1 MPLSCGLPS
10 IRAFDKEGWEMDMPV
25 HMTTNQNTAARTS
38 APALRPRPWAAGAL
52 ALATAVLV
60 AACGG
65 GSDGGTTT
73 PAPNPTPAPAQAQP
87 LDLTILH
94 INDHH
99 STLESR
105 TKALQLSA
113 GGSSAVAVS
122 VDAGGFP
129 RVAAAIGELAAQS
142 ANVLKLHAGDALTGT
157 LYFNR
162 AGANGE
168 ADAALMNTVC
178 FDAFTLGNH
187 EFDKGDS
194 GLKGF
199 IDLLHKGSCKTPVL
213 SANVRFGA
221 NSALNPSKATDGVNA
236 STVVERGGQKIG
248 IVGVTIAGKTKAS
261 SSPDPDTTFEDEATA
276 AQREIDRLR
285 AQGINKIILM
295 SHIGYDNDLQV
306 VPRLSG
312 VDVVVGADSHTLL
325 GPDTLRTTGVGTPAG
340 AYPTR
345 LADKDGKPVCVVQAW
360 EYAQVVG
367 ELKVRFDANGDVAS
381 CAGTPH
387 VLIGDSFTIGGKA
400 ATDAQL
406 QAIKASVAA
415 AGFLRTTT
423 PLASA
428 TSVLQPFKDRVSVF
442 NQKQVAT
449 VPQELCSR
457 RVPGGQGTVDY
468 GRSSAACNA
477 EGSVS
482 LRGGDIQQLVAQAYL
497 DVANAQYGG
506 ADISLQSGGGV
517 RIPLSGTVSAAQV
530 IQVLPFGNML
540 FRLDI
545 TGTEVKSM
553 LEDGLEAVYGT
564 GGSTGPYPYTGGL
577 RFDVNASAAFGQR
590 VSNIEVRDR
599 QSGNWSALD
608 AAKTYKLF
616 VLSFNATGG
625 DGYKTLAAV
634 PASRRL
640 DIGVLDA
647 DVFFSY
653 IEKQPKDATSGL
665 PVLSRLPTALYSTKS
680 FTPPAK

>member
-1 MPLSCGLPS
+1 MP
-10 IRAFDKEGWEMDMPV
+10 DM
-25 HMTTNQNTAARTS
+25 NNTKDSTKANARLGRQSPAARS
-38 APALRPRPWAAGAL
+38 WAAGAL
-52 ALATAVLV
+52 ALATAALL

-65 GSDGGTTT
+65 GSDGGGTASPAS
-73 PAPNPTPAPAQAQP
+73 PAPMPAPTQAQP

-99 STLESR
+99 STLEAG
-105 TKALQLSA
+105 TKTLQLSA

-122 VDAGGFP
+122 VNAGGFP

-142 ANVLKLHAGDALTGT
+142 PNVLKLHAGDALTGT

-162 AGANGE
+162 AGADGE
-168 ADAALMNTVC
+168 ADAAMMNTVC

-194 GLKGF
+194 GLKSF

-221 NSALNPSKATDGVNA
+221 NSALNPARTSDGVNA

-248 IVGVTIAGKTKAS
+248 IVGLTIAGKTKAS
-261 SSPDPDTTFEDEATA
+261 SSPDPDTTFEDETQA

-295 SHIGYDNDLQV
+295 SHIGYDYDLQV
-306 VPRLSG
+306 VPKLSG

-345 LADKDGKPVCVVQAW
+345 LANKDGKTVCVVQAW

-400 ATDAQL
+400 ATDAEA
-406 QAIKASVAA
+406 QALKASVAA
-415 AGFLRTTT
+415 TGFLRTTA
-423 PLASA
+423 PSAAA
-428 TSVLQPFKDRVSVF
+428 TSVLQPFKDRVAVF
-442 NQKQVAT
+442 NQKLVAT

-457 RVPGGQGTVDY
+457 RVPGGVGTVDY
-468 GRSSAACNA
+468 GRSSAACNT

-497 DVANAQYGG
+497 EVANAQYGG

-517 RIPLSGTVSAAQV
+517 RIPLTGNVTAAQV
-530 IQVLPFGNML
+530 IQVLPFGNKL

-545 TGTEVKSM
+545 TGAEVKSM

-564 GGSTGPYPYTGGL
+564 GGSTGPYPYTGGV
-577 RFDVNASAAFGQR
+577 RYDVNASAAFGQR
-590 VSNIEVRDR
+590 VSNIEVRDAR
-599 QSGNWSALD
+599 SGNWAALD
-608 AAKTYKLF
+608 AARTYKLF

-634 PASRRL
+634 PAARRL

-653 IEKQPKDATSGL
+653 IEKQSKDAASGL

>member
-1 MPLSCGLPS
+1 M
-10 IRAFDKEGWEMDMPV
+10 V
-25 HMTTNQNTAARTS
+25 
-38 APALRPRPWAAGAL
+38 ALRDNLGINMTMGMWAVGARRARVAVIAMAVAGA
-52 ALATAVLV
+52 V

-65 GSDGGTTT
+65 SGGGDEGK
-73 PAPNPTPAPAQAQP
+73 P
-87 LDLTILH
+87 LELTILH

-105 TKALQLSA
+105 SRTLKLSA
-113 GGSSAVAVS
+113 GGAAAVDVA

-129 RVAAAIGELAAQS
+129 RVTAAITELAARS
-142 ANVLKLHAGDALTGT
+142 SNVLKLHAGDALTGT

-162 AGANGE
+162 AGADGE

-187 EFDKGDS
+187 EFDKGDA

-199 IDLLHKGSCKTPVL
+199 LDLLRKGTCKTPVL
-213 SANVRFGA
+213 SANVQFGA
-221 NSALNPSKATDGVNA
+221 GSALNASRAPGYVSP
-236 STVVERGGQKIG
+236 STVVERDGQKVG
-248 IVGVTIAGKTKAS
+248 IVGLTIAQKTKAS
-261 SSPDPDTTFEDEATA
+261 SSPDADTTFQDETVA
-276 AQREIDRLR
+276 AQREIDALR
-285 AQGINKIILM
+285 AQGINKVIVL
-295 SHIGYDNDLQV
+295 SHIGYEYDRQV
-306 VPRLSG
+306 AARLSG
-312 VDVVVGADSHTLL
+312 VDVVVGGDSHSLL
-325 GPDTLRTTGVGTPAG
+325 GPDALRSAGVGSPAG

-345 LADKDGKPVCVVQAW
+345 TTDKDGKPVCIVQAW

-367 ELKVRFDANGDVAS
+367 ELKVSFDANGEVTR

-387 VLIGDSFTIGGKA
+387 VLIGDNFTIAGKA
-400 ATDAQL
+400 ATEAEKT
-406 QAIKASVAA
+406 AIQASVAA
-415 AGFLRTTT
+415 TGVLRVTA
-423 PLASA
+423 PA
-428 TSVLQPFKDRVSVF
+428 TAATAALQPFKDRVAVF
-442 NQKQVAT
+442 NRTQVAV

-457 RVPGGQGTVDY
+457 RVPGGVGSVDY
-468 GRSSAACNA
+468 SRSSAACNA

-497 DVANAQYGG
+497 DVANQKYGG

-517 RIPLSGTVSAAQV
+517 RIPLQGTVTAAQV

-545 TGTEVKSM
+545 TGQEVKGM
-553 LEDGLEAVYGT
+553 LEDGLEAVYGP

-577 RFDVNASAAFGQR
+577 RFDVNAAATRGER
-590 VSNIEVRDR
+590 VTAIEVRNPAT
-599 QSGNWSALD
+599 GAWGPLD
-608 AAKTYKLF
+608 PARTYKLF

-647 DVFFSY
+647 DVFFSH
-653 IEKQPKDATSGL
+653 IDTLPKDAASGL
-665 PVLSRLPTALYSTKS
+665 PVMRRLPVELYSTRS
-680 FTPPAK
+680 FKGPN